1 MMNLERNWERKMKT
15 TNRWLILAACIV
27 INLCLGAGYAW
38 SVFQAPLIEKFSWT
52 TAQASLAFSISFAM
66 VPISM
71 IIFGPMQ
78 DKKGPKWITFGG
90 GVMFGIGMI
99 LTSFTSNLTMLYVS
113 YGLIL
118 GFGIGMAYGCTTS
131 TTVKWFPDKKGL
143 AGGLTAAGFGSGAVL
158 FAPLAVKLIGQHG
171 VLMTFR
177 YLGIGL
183 LIVIC
188 LSSLILSAP
197 EKKFVAV
204 SENDTLN
211 KKPLQMIKTS
221 NFWGLWVV
229 YVFGC
234 ISGLMIIGHASPIA
248 QEYLKYSLEAA
259 TFIVSIVA
267 ISNTLGR
274 IVWGFV
280 SDKIGRYPTV
290 ALMFVTSC
298 IGLIFLSIKISP
310 VLGVLG
316 IVLIALCFGGF
327 LGTFPGITAENW
339 GPLFNG
345 SNYGVMFTAYGL
357 AAIVGPRLAALIKQS
372 SNGDYSRAFVISVAM
387 NVIGIVLI
395 LMLQKKKSARTA

>member
-1 MMNLERNWERKMKT
+1 MKT
-15 TNRWLILAACIV
+15 KNRWIILIACV
-27 INLCLGAGYAW
+27 LINLCLGAGYAW

-90 GVMFGIGMI
+90 GLMFGIGMI

-143 AGGLTAAGFGSGAVL
+143 AGGLTAAGFGSGAVV
-158 FAPLAVKLIGQHG
+158 FAPLAKNLIQQYG
-171 VLMTFR
+171 VLITFR

-183 LIVIC
+183 LIAIC
-188 LSSLILSAP
+188 LSSLLLSAP
-197 EKKFVAV
+197 EKKVASV
-204 SENDTLN
+204 SQNDALN
-211 KKPLQMIKTS
+211 KKSNEMIKTKI
-221 NFWGLWVV
+221 FWILWVA

-234 ISGLMIIGHASPIA
+234 VSGLMIIGHASPIA
-248 QEYLKYSLEAA
+248 REFLKFDLEKA
-259 TFIVSIVA
+259 TMVVSIVA
-267 ISNTLGR
+267 LSNTFGR
-274 IVWGFV
+274 ILWGFI
-280 SDKIGRYPTV
+280 SDKVGRYSAV
-290 ALMFVTSC
+290 SLMFITSC
-298 IGLIFLSIKISP
+298 IGLILLRFNMNPYLSI
-310 VLGVLG
+310 LG
-316 IVLIALCFGGF
+316 IVFIALCFGGF

-339 GPLFNG
+339 GPLYNG

-357 AAIVGPRLAALIKQS
+357 AAILGPRLAALIKES
-372 SNGDYSRAFVISVAM
+372 SNGDYGQAFVISVAM

-395 LMLQKKKSARTA
+395 TILQRKKQPQPIKQAS

>member
-1 MMNLERNWERKMKT
+1 MYRKGNKSMKT
-15 TNRWLILAACIV
+15 TNRWIILAACIL

-38 SVFQAPLIEKFSWT
+38 SVFQAPLIEQFGWT

-71 IIFGPMQ
+71 IIFGAMQ

-90 GVMFGIGMI
+90 GLMFGLGMI
-99 LTSFTSNLTMLYVS
+99 LTSFITNLTMLYIS

-158 FAPLAVKLIGQHG
+158 FAPLAVRLIQKHG
-171 VLMTFR
+171 VLLTFR

-183 LIVIC
+183 LIAIC
-188 LSSLILSAP
+188 LSSLLLSAP
-197 EKKFVAV
+197 ERKAV
-204 SENDTLN
+204 NVSADDKLN
-211 KKPLQMIKTS
+211 KRPGQIIKTGT
-221 NFWGLWVV
+221 FWGLWVV

-248 QEYLKYSLEAA
+248 KEFLNFDLEMA
-259 TFIVSIVA
+259 TFVVSIVA

-274 IVWGFV
+274 ILWGFV
-280 SDKIGRYPTV
+280 SDKIGRYATV
-290 ALMFVTSC
+290 ALMFITSC
-298 IGLIFLSIKISP
+298 VGLVLLSIKAGA
-310 VLGVLG
+310 VLGVIG

-339 GPLFNG
+339 GPIFNG

-357 AAIVGPRLAALIKQS
+357 AAVVGPRLAALIKQS
-372 SNGDYSRAFVISVAM
+372 ANGDYTRAFIISAIM
-387 NVIGIVLI
+387 NVIGAVLI
-395 LMLQKKKSARTA
+395 IALQKKKAAKTA

>member
-1 MMNLERNWERKMKT
+1 MNKK
-15 TNRWLILAACIV
+15 NRWFILAACII

-38 SVFQAPLIEKFSWT
+38 SVFQAPLIELFGWT

-66 VPISM
+66 VPIGM
-71 IIFGPMQ
+71 MIFGPMQ

-90 GVMFGIGMI
+90 GLLFGIGMI
-99 LTSFTSNLTMLYVS
+99 LTSFTKNLTTLYIS

-143 AGGLTAAGFGSGAVL
+143 AGGLTAAGFGSGAVI
-158 FAPLAVKLIGQHG
+158 FAPLAVKLIQQHG
-171 VLMTFR
+171 VLLTFR

-183 LIVIC
+183 LIAIC
-188 LSSLILSAP
+188 ASALVLSAP
-197 EKKFVAV
+197 EKKAAAV
-204 SENDTLN
+204 TIASDDLN
-211 KKPLQMIKTS
+211 KKPGQMIRTS
-221 NFWGLWVV
+221 TFWSLWLV

-248 QEYLKYSLEAA
+248 REFLGVDLETA
-259 TFIVSIVA
+259 TLVVSIVA

-274 IVWGFV
+274 IFWGFV
-280 SDKIGRYPTV
+280 SDKAGRYASV
-290 ALMFVTSC
+290 ALMFITSC
-298 IGLIFLSIKISP
+298 AGLLLLSFKLGTG
-310 VLGVLG
+310 LGVFG

-339 GPLFNG
+339 GPMFNG

-372 SNGDYSRAFVISVAM
+372 SGGDYTRAFIISVAM
-387 NVIGIVLI
+387 NVIGILLI
-395 LMLQKKKSARTA
+395 LILQKKKTPKTA

>member
-1 MMNLERNWERKMKT
+1 MKN
-15 TNRWLILAACIV
+15 TNRWFILAACII

-38 SVFQAPLIEKFSWT
+38 SVFQGPLIEQFGWT

-66 VPISM
+66 VPVSM

-90 GVMFGIGMI
+90 GLMFGLGMI
-99 LTSFTSNLTMLYVS
+99 LTSFTKSLTMLYIS

-158 FAPLAVKLIGQHG
+158 FAPLAAKLIQQNG
-171 VLMTFR
+171 VLLTFR

-183 LIVIC
+183 LIAIC
-188 LSSLILSAP
+188 LSALMISAP
-197 EKKFVAV
+197 EKKAASV
-204 SENDTLN
+204 SGIDPVN
-211 KKPLQMIKTS
+211 KKPAQMIKTPT
-221 NFWGLWVV
+221 FWSLWLV

-248 QEYLKYSLEAA
+248 KEFLGVDLETA
-259 TFIVSIVA
+259 TLVVSIVA

-274 IVWGFV
+274 IFWGSV
-280 SDKIGRYPTV
+280 SDKVGRYAAV
-290 ALMFVTSC
+290 ALMFLTSC
-298 IGLIFLSIKISP
+298 AGLLLLSFKMS
-310 VLGVLG
+310 VLLGVFG

-339 GPLFNG
+339 GPVFNG

-372 SNGDYSRAFVISVAM
+372 SGGDYTRAFIISVAM
-387 NVIGIVLI
+387 NVIGILLI
-395 LMLQKKKSARTA
+395 LVLQKKKTPKTV

>member
-1 MMNLERNWERKMKT
+1 MKS
-15 TNRWLILAACIV
+15 TNRWIILIACII

-90 GVMFGIGMI
+90 GLMFGAGMI
-99 LTSFTSNLTMLYVS
+99 LTSFTNSLAMLYIS

-158 FAPLAVKLIGQHG
+158 FAPLAKNLIASNG
-171 VLMTFR
+171 VLLTFR

-183 LIVIC
+183 LIAIC
-188 LSSLILSAP
+188 LSSLFLTAP
-197 EKKFVAV
+197 EKQASQVKIA
-204 SENDTLN
+204 DGIN
-211 KKPLQMIKTS
+211 KKSNEMIRTGI
-221 NFWGLWVV
+221 FWVLWVA

-234 ISGLMIIGHASPIA
+234 VSGLMIIGHASPIA
-248 QEYLKYSLEAA
+248 REFLKFNLEQATLVVSLVALA
-259 TFIVSIVA
+259 NTF
-267 ISNTLGR
+267 GR
-274 IVWGFV
+274 IIWGIV
-280 SDKIGRYPTV
+280 SDKVGRYPAV
-290 ALMFVTSC
+290 SLMFITSC
-298 IGLIFLSIKISP
+298 IGLILLRFNFNPYVS
-310 VLGVLG
+310 VLG
-316 IVLIALCFGGF
+316 IIFIALCFGGF

-339 GPLFNG
+339 GPLYNG

-357 AAIVGPRLAALIKQS
+357 AAIVGPRLAATIKES
-372 SNGDYSRAFVISVAM
+372 SNGDYSQAFLISVAM
-387 NVIGIVLI
+387 NVIGIILI
-395 LMLQKKKSARTA
+395 LMLQKKKNPKPARQGA

>member
-1 MMNLERNWERKMKT
+1 MKT
-15 TNRWLILAACIV
+15 KNRWLILAACIV

-71 IIFGPMQ
+71 ILFGSLQ

-90 GVMFGIGMI
+90 GLMFGAGMI
-99 LTSFTSNLTMLYVS
+99 LTSFTSSLTMLYIS

-143 AGGLTAAGFGSGAVL
+143 AGGLTAAGFGSGAVI
-158 FAPLAVKLIGQHG
+158 FAPLAVRLIQQYG
-171 VLMTFR
+171 VLLTFR

-188 LSSLILSAP
+188 LASLIISAP
-197 EKKFVAV
+197 EKKSVALA
-204 SENDTLN
+204 ENDTLN
-211 KKPLQMIKTS
+211 KKPAQIIRTG
-221 NFWGLWVV
+221 NFWALWVV

-248 QEYLKYSLEAA
+248 KEFLNFDLETA
-259 TFIVSIVA
+259 TLVVSVVA
-267 ISNTLGR
+267 IGNTFGR
-274 IVWGFV
+274 ILWGFI
-280 SDKIGRYPTV
+280 SDKVGRYRAV

-298 IGLIFLSIKISP
+298 IGLLLLSFKISGLLS
-310 VLGVLG
+310 VAG
-316 IVLIALCFGGF
+316 IIFVALCFGGF

-345 SNYGVMFTAYGL
+345 SNYGFMFTAYGL
-357 AAIVGPRLAALIKQS
+357 AAVVGPRLAALIKQS
-372 SNGDYSRAFVISVAM
+372 ANGDYTRAFLISIAM
-387 NVIGIVLI
+387 NVLGMILI
-395 LMLQKKKSARTA
+395 LILQKKKSATTA